1 MSTFD
6 NLSAVVTGGASGIGA
21 TIATSLMRAGAKVA
35 VLDVALGEGVPAG
48 ALAIEADIRNDA
60 SVRAAIE
67 TVAST
72 HGGIDIV
79 INNAGV
85 GAQGTIETASDEEW
99 ERVLDINVVG
109 MARVARACLPYLRD
123 SSHAAVVNVGSIA
136 ATVGLE
142 QRAVYSASKGAV
154 VALTRAMAV
163 DHLQDGVR
171 VNCVSPGTANTPWI
185 NRLLANAENPE
196 AELIQLQERQPHG
209 RLVEMDE
216 IAEAVL
222 YLASP
227 NATSTTGVC
236 LAVDGGM
243 DSLRPRKVKAVG
255 ARTNS

>member
-1 MSTFD
+1 MSTFH
-6 NLSAVVTGGASGIGA
+6 NLSVVVTGGASGIGA
-21 TIATSLMRAGAKVA
+21 TIASSFMKAGAKVA
-35 VLDVALGEGVPAG
+35 VLDVAFGEGTPVG
-48 ALAIEADIRNDA
+48 ALTIEADIRSDDA
-60 SVRAAIE
+60 VRAAIE
-67 TVAST
+67 TAANA

-85 GAQGTIETASDEEW
+85 GAQGTIEDASDEEW
-99 ERVLDINVVG
+99 ARVLDINVVG
-109 MARVARACLPYLRD
+109 MARVARAALPYLRR
-123 SSHAAVVNVGSIA
+123 SEHAAIVNVGSIA
-136 ATVGLE
+136 ATVGIE

-163 DHLQDGVR
+163 DHLSDGIR

-185 NRLLANAENPE
+185 GRLLANTENPE

-209 RLVEMDE
+209 RLVEMEE

-227 NATSTTGVC
+227 FATSTTGVC

-243 DSLRPRKVKAVG
+243 DSLRPRKVKATG
-255 ARTNS
+255 AETR

>member
-1 MSTFD
+1 MSKFD
-6 NLSAVVTGGASGIGA
+6 NLSAVVTGGGSGIGA
-21 TIATSLMRAGAKVA
+21 TIATNLMQAGAKVT
-35 VLDVALGEGVPAG
+35 VLDVVLGASTPTG
-48 ALAIEADIRNDA
+48 ALAIEADIRNDE

-67 TVAST
+67 TAANA

-79 INNAGV
+79 INNAGI
-85 GAQGTIETASDEEW
+85 GAQGTIEDATDEEW
-99 ERVLDINVVG
+99 ARVLDINVVG
-109 MARVARACLPYLRD
+109 MARVARACLPYLRE
-123 SSHAAVVNVGSIA
+123 SSHAAIVNVGSIA

-163 DHLQDGVR
+163 DHLKEGIR

-185 NRLLANAENPE
+185 NRLLANTDDPA
-196 AELIQLQERQPHG
+196 AELVQLEKRQPHG
-209 RLVEMDE
+209 RLVSMEE

-227 NATSTTGVC
+227 FATSTTGVC

-243 DSLRPRKVKAVG
+243 DSLRPRK
-255 ARTNS
+255 